1 MPKNTPPMIRRGRP
15 RGSDGAGGALTGDST
30 VAAELARQV
39 LAREQVR
46 ARPLGG
52 Y

>member
-1 MPKNTPPMIRRGRP
+1 MPKNTPPTIRRGRP
-15 RGSDGAGGALTGDST
+15 RGGDGPGGALTGDST
-30 VAAELARQV
+30 VAAEPARQV

-46 ARPLGG
+46 ARPPGG